1 MNYLLQLNKSLVLIF
16 LILLTIIS
24 LIFFFVKDEIF
35 SKSEIK
41 FDTISDNSFDILNPK
56 FTINNANE
64 IITIQAEKGNFLNKN
79 NIVLENNVVFKSD
92 KFKIYSSKVFF
103 DKKNQTAYSKK
114 NSTFISEGTTIES
127 KGFEITDKGNT
138 IQFNGKTKI
147 MLLKYD

>member
-16 LILLTIIS
+16 LIFLTIIS
-24 LIFFFVKDEIF
+24 LIFFFVKDEIL
-35 SKSEIK
+35 SKSKIK

-92 KFKIYSSKVFF
+92 KFKIYSSKVLF

-127 KGFEITDKGNT
+127 KGFEITDKGNI

-147 MLLKYD
+147 MLLK

>member
-16 LILLTIIS
+16 LIFLTIIS
-24 LIFFFVKDEIF
+24 LIFFFVKDAIF

-64 IITIQAEKGNFLNKN
+64 IITVQAEKGNFLNNN

-92 KFKIYSSKVFF
+92 KFKIYSSKVLF

-147 MLLKYD
+147 MLLK

>member
-1 MNYLLQLNKSLVLIF
+1 LNYLLQLNKSLVLIF
-16 LILLTIIS
+16 LIFLTIIS

-92 KFKIYSSKVFF
+92 KFKIYSSKVLF

-147 MLLKYD
+147 MLLE

>member
-16 LILLTIIS
+16 LIFLTIIS

-56 FTINNANE
+56 FTINNVNE

-92 KFKIYSSKVFF
+92 KFKIYSSKVLF

-147 MLLKYD
+147 MLLK

>member
-1 MNYLLQLNKSLVLIF
+1 MNYLLHLNKSLVLIF
-16 LILLTIIS
+16 LIFLTIIS

-79 NIVLENNVVFKSD
+79 NIVLENDVVFKSD

-147 MLLKYD
+147 MLLK

>member
-1 MNYLLQLNKSLVLIF
+1 LNYLLQLNKSLVLIF
-16 LILLTIIS
+16 LIFLTIIS
-24 LIFFFVKDEIF
+24 LVFFFVKDEIL
-35 SKSEIK
+35 SKSIIK

-64 IITIQAEKGNFLNKN
+64 IITIQAEKGNFLDNN
-79 NIVLENNVVFKSD
+79 NIVLENNVVFKSN
-92 KFKIYSSKVFF
+92 KFKIYSSKVLF

-127 KGFEITDKGNT
+127 KGFEITDKGNI

-147 MLLKYD
+147 MLLK

>member
-16 LILLTIIS
+16 LIFLTIIS
-24 LIFFFVKDEIF
+24 LFFFFVKDEIF

-92 KFKIYSSKVFF
+92 KFKIYSSKVLF

-114 NSTFISEGTTIES
+114 NSTFISEGTTIKS

-147 MLLKYD
+147 MLLK

>member
-16 LILLTIIS
+16 LIFLTIIS
-24 LIFFFVKDEIF
+24 LIFFFVKDEIY

-64 IITIQAEKGNFLNKN
+64 IITIQAKKGNFLNKN
-79 NIVLENNVVFKSD
+79 NILLENDVVFKSD

-114 NSTFISEGTTIES
+114 NSTFISEGTTIKS

-147 MLLKYD
+147 MLLK

>member
-16 LILLTIIS
+16 FIFLTIIS

-41 FDTISDNSFDILNPK
+41 FDTITDNSFDILNPK

-79 NIVLENNVVFKSD
+79 NIMLENNVVFKSD
-92 KFKIYSSKVFF
+92 KFKIYSSKVLF

-114 NSTFISEGTTIES
+114 NSTFISEGTIIES

-147 MLLKYD
+147 MLLK

>member
-16 LILLTIIS
+16 LIFLTIIS
-24 LIFFFVKDEIF
+24 LVFFFVKDEIL
-35 SKSEIK
+35 SKSKIK

-64 IITIQAEKGNFLNKN
+64 IITIQAEKGNFLDNN
-79 NIVLENNVVFKSD
+79 NIVLENNVVFKSN
-92 KFKIYSSKVFF
+92 KFKIYSSKVLF

-127 KGFEITDKGNT
+127 KGFEITDKGNI

-147 MLLKYD
+147 MLLK

>member
-16 LILLTIIS
+16 LIFLIIIS

-92 KFKIYSSKVFF
+92 KFKIYSSKVLF

-147 MLLKYD
+147 MLLK

>member
-1 MNYLLQLNKSLVLIF
+1 LNYLLQLNKSLVLIF
-16 LILLTIIS
+16 LIFLTIIS

-79 NIVLENNVVFKSD
+79 NILLENNVVFKSD
-92 KFKIYSSKVFF
+92 KFKIYSSKVLF

-147 MLLKYD
+147 ILLK

>member
-16 LILLTIIS
+16 LIFLTIIS

-56 FTINNANE
+56 FTINNEDE
-64 IITIQAEKGNFLNKN
+64 IITIQAKNGNFLNQN
-79 NIVLENNVVFKSD
+79 NIVLENDVVFKSD
-92 KFKIYSSKVFF
+92 KFKIYSSKVLF

-147 MLLKYD
+147 ILLK

>member
-1 MNYLLQLNKSLVLIF
+1 LNYLLQLNKSLVLIF
-16 LILLTIIS
+16 LIFLTIIS
-24 LIFFFVKDEIF
+24 LVFFFVKDEIL
-35 SKSEIK
+35 SKSKIK

-64 IITIQAEKGNFLNKN
+64 IITIQAEKGNFLDNN
-79 NIVLENNVVFKSD
+79 NIVLENNVVFKSN
-92 KFKIYSSKVFF
+92 KFKIYSSKVLF

-147 MLLKYD
+147 MLLK

>member
-16 LILLTIIS
+16 LIFLTIIS

-35 SKSEIK
+35 SKSEIN

-79 NIVLENNVVFKSD
+79 NIMLENNVVFKSD
-92 KFKIYSSKVFF
+92 KFKIYSSKVLF

-127 KGFEITDKGNT
+127 KGFEIIDKGNT

-147 MLLKYD
+147 ILLK

>member
-16 LILLTIIS
+16 LIFLTIIS

-79 NIVLENNVVFKSD
+79 NIVLENDVVFKSD
-92 KFKIYSSKVFF
+92 KFKIYSSKVLF

-127 KGFEITDKGNT
+127 KGLEITDKGNT

-147 MLLKYD
+147 MLLK

>member
-1 MNYLLQLNKSLVLIF
+1 MNYLLQLNKSLILIF
-16 LILLTIIS
+16 LIFLTITS
-24 LIFFFVKDEIF
+24 LIFFFLKNEILL
-35 SKSEIK
+35 KSEIE
-41 FDTISDNSFDILNPK
+41 FDTIGNNSFDILNPK

-92 KFKIYSSKVFF
+92 KFKIYSSKVLF

-147 MLLKYD
+147 MLLK

>member
-1 MNYLLQLNKSLVLIF
+1 LNYLLQLNKSLVLIF
-16 LILLTIIS
+16 LIFLTIIS

-41 FDTISDNSFDILNPK
+41 FDTITDNSFDILNPK

-92 KFKIYSSKVFF
+92 KFKIYSSKVLF

-147 MLLKYD
+147 MLLK

>member
-1 MNYLLQLNKSLVLIF
+1 LNYLLQLNKSLVLIF
-16 LILLTIIS
+16 LIFLTIIS

-79 NIVLENNVVFKSD
+79 NIVLENDVVFKSD

-147 MLLKYD
+147 ILLK

>member
-16 LILLTIIS
+16 LIFLTIIS
-24 LIFFFVKDEIF
+24 LVFFFVKEEIL
-35 SKSEIK
+35 SKSKIK

-64 IITIQAEKGNFLNKN
+64 IITIQAEKGNFLDNN
-79 NIVLENNVVFKSD
+79 NIVLENNVVFKSN
-92 KFKIYSSKVFF
+92 KFKIYSSKVLF

-127 KGFEITDKGNT
+127 KGFEITDKGNI

-147 MLLKYD
+147 MLLK

>member
-16 LILLTIIS
+16 LIFLTIIS

-56 FTINNANE
+56 FTINNTNE

-92 KFKIYSSKVFF
+92 KFKIYSSKVLFN
-103 DKKNQTAYSKK
+103 KKNQTAYSKK

-147 MLLKYD
+147 MLLK

>member
-16 LILLTIIS
+16 LIFLTIIS
-24 LIFFFVKDEIF
+24 LIFFFVKDEILL
-35 SKSEIK
+35 KSEIK

-79 NIVLENNVVFKSD
+79 NIVLENDVVFKSD
-92 KFKIYSSKVFF
+92 KFKIYSSKVLF

-127 KGFEITDKGNT
+127 KGFEIIDKGNT

-147 MLLKYD
+147 ILLK

>member
-16 LILLTIIS
+16 FIFLTIIS

-41 FDTISDNSFDILNPK
+41 FDTITDNSFDILNPK

-79 NIVLENNVVFKSD
+79 NIVLENNVVFNSN
-92 KFKIYSSKVFF
+92 KFKIYSSKVLFN
-103 DKKNQTAYSKK
+103 KKNQTAYSKK

-147 MLLKYD
+147 MLLK

>member
-16 LILLTIIS
+16 LIFLTIIS

-41 FDTISDNSFDILNPK
+41 FDTISDNSSDILNPK

-79 NIVLENNVVFKSD
+79 NIVLENDVVFKSD

-147 MLLKYD
+147 MLLK

>member
-16 LILLTIIS
+16 LIFLTIIG

-41 FDTISDNSFDILNPK
+41 FNTISDNSFDILNPK

-92 KFKIYSSKVFF
+92 KFKIYSSKVLF

-114 NSTFISEGTTIES
+114 NSTFISEGTTIKS
-127 KGFEITDKGNT
+127 KGFEITEKGNT

-147 MLLKYD
+147 MLLK

>member
-16 LILLTIIS
+16 LIFLTIIS

-92 KFKIYSSKVFF
+92 KFKIYSSKVLF
-103 DKKNQTAYSKK
+103 DKKNQAAYSKK
-114 NSTFISEGTTIES
+114 KSTFISKGTTIES
-127 KGFEITDKGNT
+127 KGFKIIDKGNT
-138 IQFNGKTKI
+138 IQFDGKTKI
-147 MLLKYD
+147 ILLK

>member
-16 LILLTIIS
+16 LIFLTIIS

-35 SKSEIK
+35 SKSKIK

-79 NIVLENNVVFKSD
+79 NIVLENDVVFKSN

-147 MLLKYD
+147 MLLK

>member
-16 LILLTIIS
+16 LIFLTIIS
-24 LIFFFVKDEIF
+24 LVFFFVKEEIL
-35 SKSEIK
+35 SKSKIK

-64 IITIQAEKGNFLNKN
+64 IITIQAEKGNFLNNN

-92 KFKIYSSKVFF
+92 KFKIYSSKVLF

-127 KGFEITDKGNT
+127 KGFEITDKGNI

-147 MLLKYD
+147 MLLK

>member
-16 LILLTIIS
+16 LIFLTIIS

-79 NIVLENNVVFKSD
+79 NIVLENDVVFKSD

-103 DKKNQTAYSKK
+103 NKKNQTAYSKK

-127 KGFEITDKGNT
+127 KGFEIIDKGNT
-138 IQFNGKTKI
+138 IQFNGKTKLT
-147 MLLKYD
+147 LLK

>member
-1 MNYLLQLNKSLVLIF
+1 LNYLLQLNKSLVLIF
-16 LILLTIIS
+16 LIFLTIIS

-41 FDTISDNSFDILNPK
+41 FDTITDNSFDILNPK

-79 NIVLENNVVFKSD
+79 NIMLENNVVFKSD
-92 KFKIYSSKVFF
+92 KFKIYSSKVLF

-147 MLLKYD
+147 MLLK

>member
-16 LILLTIIS
+16 LIFLTIIS

-35 SKSEIK
+35 SKSEIN
-41 FDTISDNSFDILNPK
+41 FDTISDNSYDILNPK

-79 NIVLENNVVFKSD
+79 NILLENNVVFKSD
-92 KFKIYSSKVFF
+92 KFKIYSSKVLF

-147 MLLKYD
+147 MLLK

>member
-16 LILLTIIS
+16 LIFLTIIS
-24 LIFFFVKDEIF
+24 LIFFFVKDEIY

-147 MLLKYD
+147 MLLK

>member
-1 MNYLLQLNKSLVLIF
+1 MNYLLHLNKSLVLIF
-16 LILLTIIS
+16 LIFLTIIS

-56 FTINNANE
+56 FTINNTNE

-79 NIVLENNVVFKSD
+79 NIVLEKNVVFKSD
-92 KFKIYSSKVFF
+92 KFKIYSSKVLFN
-103 DKKNQTAYSKK
+103 KKNQTAYSKK

-147 MLLKYD
+147 ILLK

>member
-16 LILLTIIS
+16 LIFLTIIS

-35 SKSEIK
+35 SKSEIN

-92 KFKIYSSKVFF
+92 KFKIYSSKVLF

-147 MLLKYD
+147 MLLK